1 MGMSAAKP
9 FDSGTLPQVV
19 ISDRGV
25 FGMFN
30 FFEHVL
36 HFVWSYHDSGL
47 NVQDHIYS
55 MIQNMKG
62 MRQTIVL
69 NSVFVFTQY
78 LLTILQSNQDA
89 KNRAYIS
96 KN

>member
-36 HFVWSYHDSGL
+36 HFV
-47 NVQDHIYS
+47 
-55 MIQNMKG
+55 
-62 MRQTIVL
+62 
-69 NSVFVFTQY
+69 
-78 LLTILQSNQDA
+78 
-89 KNRAYIS
+89 
-96 KN
+96 